1 MFKKKEIYFL
11 IFSLLI
17 GFCFLLT
24 SCVQEQTPRIRIKAS
39 DNSLSSIEFKE
50 QIKEEVLILLSK
62 TNNQNINF
70 LVEYLSSSLKEK
82 YQNITVSYTNDT
94 YPAKSLNG
102 EFIPS
107 GTYPTLLIK
116 IGEGLGSNWWSL
128 LYPEFFNVSYDESD
142 EIEYR
147 SYVWDKYQELH

>member
-11 IFSLLI
+11 IFSLII

-39 DNSLSSIEFKE
+39 DNSISSIEFKE

-70 LVEYLSSSLKEK
+70 LH
-82 YQNITVSYTNDT
+82 NI
-94 YPAKSLNG
+94 
-102 EFIPS
+102 
-107 GTYPTLLIK
+107 
-116 IGEGLGSNWWSL
+116 
-128 LYPEFFNVSYDESD
+128 
-142 EIEYR
+142 
-147 SYVWDKYQELH
+147 

>member
-39 DNSLSSIEFKE
+39 DNSISSIEFKE

-62 TNNQNINF
+62 TNNQNINL

-82 YQNITVSYTNDT
+82 YQSITVSYTNDT

>member
-11 IFSLLI
+11 IFSLII

-39 DNSLSSIEFKE
+39 DNSIDSIEFKE

-70 LVEYLSSSLKEK
+70 LVEYLSSSLKAK

-116 IGEGLGSNWWSL
+116 IGEGLGSNWWSV

>member
-39 DNSLSSIEFKE
+39 DNSISSIEFKE

-62 TNNQNINF
+62 TNNQNINL

>member
-1 MFKKKEIYFL
+1 MFKKKEIF
-11 IFSLLI
+11 IFILSLLI
-17 GFCFLLT
+17 GSCFLLT

-39 DNSLSSIEFKE
+39 DDSVSSVEFKD
-50 QIKEEVLILLSK
+50 QIKDEVLMLLSK
-62 TNNQNINF
+62 TNNQNIDF
-70 LVEYLSSSLKEK
+70 LVQYLKNALNEK
-82 YQNITVSYTNDT
+82 YSDITVSYTNDT

-107 GTYPTLLIK
+107 GTYPTLLII

>member
-11 IFSLLI
+11 IFSLII

-39 DNSLSSIEFKE
+39 DNSIDSIEFKE

-70 LVEYLSSSLKEK
+70 LVEYLSSSLKAK

-147 SYVWDKYQELH
+147 SYVWDKYKELH